1 MLCSHVSVH
10 MALFFLQSFWPWP
23 WHFACAHKHIHILNW
38 CMPYNFTHSSSFYLL
53 VAPDYFNVAL
63 SLQPSKCFG
72 FFFSL
77 LCLLSRS
84 SSCFT
89 SFFFLLEFFLYFF
102 SSLLVCSA
110 FPLVSCW
117 WPLSSPLISHPLLS
131 CSFSLVPCSAVFCF
145 VTPWSLVRCFFIFCF
160 SFFCSLTPFSF
171 SLFSCSQFSG
181 PFSLVIWCL

>member
-1 MLCSHVSVH
+1 MSLYTWLCFFCKVFGLGHDILLVHTNTFTFSIGVCHIISPIHHRFICWSRPITSTSPFHFNLLNALVSSSLYFV
-10 MALFFLQSFWPWP
+10 FFLV
-23 WHFACAHKHIHILNW
+23 
-38 CMPYNFTHSSSFYLL
+38 LL
-53 VAPDYFNVAL
+53 RV
-63 SLQPSKCFG
+63 
-72 FFFSL
+72 L
-77 LCLLSRS
+77 LL
-84 SSCFT
+84 
-89 SFFFLLEFFLYFF
+89 FFLLEFFLYFF